1 MKEMIFI
8 GRQFCEEAVRA
19 TKGYRNFYFPT
30 NKKKNNSLRV
40 TVEDYQKHPVY
51 IGLFGF

>member
-30 NKKKNNSLRV
+30 NKKKNFAKGQCRWLSK
-40 TVEDYQKHPVY
+40 TS
-51 IGLFGF
+51 GLYRFIWFL